1 MSNYARQYNDS
12 QSSHNKVIPLY
23 PSNTSSTMG
32 TSVESLLSDAL
43 ANPEIETHLK
53 GIVEAA
59 VFEACLKI
67 RLLDIEPHDDPFD
80 AIYISELRADPIV
93 SADINQ
99 IRKYANIIDLS
110 NTISFED
117 EWED

>member
-1 MSNYARQYNDS
+1 MSNYARQYDDS
-12 QSSHNKVIPLY
+12 QSNHNNVIPFNHS
-23 PSNTSSTMG
+23 PTSSKMG
-32 TSVESLLSDAL
+32 NSVESLLSDAL
-43 ANPEIETHLK
+43 SNPEIETHLK

-67 RLLDIEPHDDPFD
+67 RLLDVEPYDDPFD
-80 AIYISELRADPIV
+80 AIYISELQADPII
-93 SADINQ
+93 STDINQ
-99 IRKYANIIDLS
+99 LQKYANIIDLS